1 MSKLIVGSIEGLTSN
16 GNIVSV
22 PTGHR
27 LKAPGG
33 VVNVYTVRSSDTY
46 TNSSTSYVDM
56 PNMSITLT
64 PVSSTSKFLIL
75 VTTSR
80 ASTRIANLD
89 YAAILKVVRNGSD
102 NVAINGT
109 KVGSRDNAAMV
120 FAGLSF
126 NADHNPGGWAASAI
140 DSPSASEQLTY
151 KIQTRV
157 QTASYPLTLN
167 GSNNGGSSGETYHAA
182 GQTSMTILE
191 IGA

>member
-1 MSKLIVGSIEGLTSN
+1 MSKLVVGSIEGLTSN
-16 GNIVSV
+16 NGVISV
-22 PTGHR
+22 PTGHKI
-27 LKAPGG
+27 KAPGG
-33 VVNVYTVRSSDTY
+33 IVNAYTVRSSDTY
-46 TNSSTSYVDM
+46 TNASTTYVDM

-64 PVSSTSKFLIL
+64 PLSATSKFLIL

-102 NVAINGT
+102 AVAINGT

-120 FAGLSF
+120 FAGISF

-140 DSPSASEQLTY
+140 DSPATLEQLTY

-167 GSNNGGSSGETYHAA
+167 GSSNSGSSGETYHAA